1 MEKDRSEL
9 DNIKSIYIIKTIF
22 YTLNRSIFLNFINYN
37 KKIQNKLCINI
48 EDYKNLGNRTKI
60 IENNGL
66 GKEYKLNTDI
76 LIFEGEYL
84 HGKKNGK
91 GKEFYENGQIK
102 FEGEYLNGKILNG
115 KGYDDKGNLVLVID
129 KNGNGIEFYKN
140 GKMQFEGKYYNGKR
154 WNGKVYNYRGKE
166 VCELKYGTGVITEY
180 GYNGQK
186 LYEGNYI
193 NGKRNGKGKEF
204 CLSSDNSNIRYSSY
218 NPFYDSI
225 NTWSYIPKNN
235 IRFKFEKEPGF
246 YDNYQIKFEGE
257 YTDGERNG
265 KGIEY
270 YENKQIKFEGEYLN
284 GKIWNG
290 IGYNKYGEKAF
301 EIKDGKG
308 NIMEYDEKGILNFKG
323 EYLRGERNGKGEEYH
338 QFSKFGRS
346 NLKFEGEYLN
356 GKKNGKGKEYNK
368 HGKIKFEGEYLNGER
383 NGKGIEYHK
392 NRQIKFE
399 GEYLNG
405 KRNGKGKEYSLTQ
418 ATCYKGILAFEGEY
432 LNGKR
437 EGKGKEYYNN
447 KLVFEGEYKN
457 GKRNGKGKEYYFKY
471 GNLKLE
477 GEYKDG
483 SRHGKGKE
491 YYFGNIV
498 FEGEYEYGW
507 KKH

>member
-9 DNIKSIYIIKTIF
+9 DNIKSIYIIKTIL

-154 WNGKVYNYRGKE
+154 WNGKVFNYRGKE

-235 IRFKFEKEPGF
+235 IRFKNEKEPGF

-290 IGYNKYGEKAF
+290 IGYYDDGKKAF
-301 EIKDGKG
+301 EIKEGKG
-308 NIMEYDEKGILNFKG
+308 NIIEYDTKGILIFKG
-323 EYLRGERNGKGEEYH
+323 K
-338 QFSKFGRS
+338 
-346 NLKFEGEYLN
+346 
-356 GKKNGKGKEYNK
+356 
-368 HGKIKFEGEYLNGER
+368 YLNGER

-471 GNLKLE
+471 GNLKFE